1 MAEVGGSSADQLEAG
16 WAGLSEGQW
25 ERARARFEEA
35 LAAEETPEA
44 LEGLGWA
51 GYCLDDAALTFDS
64 RERAYRLYRERGER
78 SSAARVAAWL
88 AGASLEFRGEVAVAN
103 GWLQRAHSLL
113 DDMEPG
119 PDHGWL
125 AIHEADITLA
135 VSEDTTTVRR
145 LAVRA
150 VKLGRRFSVPELEMV
165 GLGLEGRAL
174 VSEGDLSHGMRRLD
188 EATAAAL
195 AGEAKNLF
203 CVGWA
208 CCYLI
213 SACERVRDYDRA
225 GQWCGRV
232 GEFCERHGIGNLLG
246 VCRTHYA
253 GVLIWQGR
261 WGEAE
266 SELRSAAKW
275 FEASRPPMVGD
286 ALVRLGE
293 LRRRQGRLED
303 AEELFARCEAHSLA
317 LLGLAALA
325 LDRGR
330 PEEAAELAERF
341 LRRFADPSRVER
353 AAALEIAVKAYARLG
368 ERERAGEGLEQLRQL
383 ALRAGTPPLQAAV
396 QASEGTVAVARGDQ
410 DAARRSF
417 EDALDVL
424 VAMRAPFETARVRL
438 ELAATLAARGR
449 DHVARR
455 EIVVALAVFREL
467 GAEGEAARAEA
478 MLGRLHGARPT
489 IPAAVLEG
497 PLGALSRRELEVLAL
512 VAEGLTNQEIAERL
526 VLSRHTVNRHV
537 ANILRKLG
545 LPSRVAAASLAVRQG
560 LE

>member
-1 MAEVGGSSADQLEAG
+1 MTPHQLESG
-16 WAGLSEGQW
+16 WSALSEGDW
-25 ERARARFEEA
+25 ERARACFEEA
-35 LAAEETPEA
+35 VAAEETPEA

-51 GYCLDDAALTFDS
+51 GYCLDDDRLTFDS
-64 RERAYRLYRERGER
+64 RERAYRLYRERGDDP
-78 SSAARVAAWL
+78 SAARVAAWL
-88 AGASLEFRGEVAVAN
+88 AGACLEFRGEPAVAN
-103 GWLQRAHSLL
+103 GWLQRARSLL
-113 DDMEPG
+113 DELEPG

-135 VSEDTTTVRR
+135 VSEDTATVRR

-150 VKLGRRFSVPELEMV
+150 VELGRRFGVPELEMV

-174 VSEGDLSHGMRRLD
+174 VSEGDLDLGMRRLD
-188 EATAAAL
+188 EATAVAL
-195 AGEAKNLF
+195 AGEARNLF

-253 GVLIWQGR
+253 GVLMWQGR

-266 SELRSAAKW
+266 SELTSAAEW
-275 FEASRPPMVGD
+275 FAASRAPMVGD
-286 ALVRLGE
+286 ALVRLAE
-293 LRRRQGRLED
+293 LRRRQGRFED
-303 AEELFARCEAHSLA
+303 AEELLVRSEGHSLA
-317 LLGLAALA
+317 LLCRAALA

-330 PEEAAELAERF
+330 TEEAAELAERF
-341 LRRFADPSRVER
+341 LRRFPDPSRVER
-353 AAALEIAVKAYARLG
+353 CAGLEIAARAYARLDDDD
-368 ERERAGEGLEQLRQL
+368 RAGAALDQLRQL
-383 ALRAGTPPLQAAV
+383 AARAPTPPLRAAV
-396 QASEGTVAVARGDQ
+396 LAAEGAVAAAREEQ

-424 VAMRAPFETARVRL
+424 VAMDAPFETARVRL
-438 ELAATLAARGR
+438 DLAATLAAQRR
-449 DHVARR
+449 RQAARR
-455 EIVVALAVFREL
+455 EVEAALAALQKL
-467 GAEGEAARAEA
+467 GAEAEAARAKG
-478 MLGRLHGARPT
+478 MLGRLHAVRTT
-489 IPAAVLEG
+489 IPNEVPEG
-497 PLGALSRRELEVLAL
+497 PLGELSKRELEVLAL

-526 VLSRHTVNRHV
+526 VLSKHTVNRHV
-537 ANILRKLG
+537 ANILRKLR
-545 LPSRVAAASLAVRQG
+545 LPSRVAAASLAARHG

>member
-1 MAEVGGSSADQLEAG
+1 MTKERARADSLPAG
-16 WAGLSEGQW
+16 WAALSEGDW
-25 ERARARFEEA
+25 KRAQARFEEA
-35 LAAEETPEA
+35 LTAEETAEA

-51 GYCLDDAALTFDS
+51 GYCLDDERLTFDA
-64 RERAYRLYRERGER
+64 RERAYRLYRERGDR
-78 SSAARVAAWL
+78 SSAARVATWL
-88 AGASLEFRGEVAVAN
+88 AAACLEFRGEAAVAN

-113 DDMEPG
+113 DDLEPG

-135 VSEDTTTVRR
+135 MSEDTATVRR

-150 VKLGRRFSVPELEMV
+150 VELGRRFGVPELEMV

-174 VSEGDLSHGMRRLD
+174 VSEGDLGQGMRRLD

-261 WGEAE
+261 WGDAE
-266 SELRSAAKW
+266 SELLSAAKW

-293 LRRRQGRLED
+293 LRRRQGRLDD
-303 AEELFARCEAHSLA
+303 AEELFARCEGHSLA

-325 LDRGR
+325 LDRGQR
-330 PEEAAELAERF
+330 EEAAELADRF
-341 LRRFADPSRVER
+341 LRRFADPGRVER
-353 AAALEIAVKAYARLG
+353 AAALEIAVRAYARLDDH
-368 ERERAGEGLEQLRQL
+368 ERAGQALEQLRQL
-383 ALRAGTPPLQAAV
+383 VSRAATPPLLSAALG
-396 QASEGTVAVARGDQ
+396 SEGTVAAACGDQ

-417 EDALDVL
+417 EDSLDIL
-424 VAMRAPFETARVRL
+424 VVMDAPFETARVRL
-438 ELAATLAARGR
+438 DLAATLAAQGR
-449 DHVARR
+449 HQAARR
-455 EIVVALAVFREL
+455 EIGVALAAFQKL

-478 MLGRLHGARPT
+478 MLGRLRGARPT
-489 IPAAVLEG
+489 TPAGMSEG
-497 PLGALSRRELEVLAL
+497 PLSELSRRELEVLAL

-545 LPSRVAAASLAVRQG
+545 LPTRVAAASLAVRHG